1 MSEISEDSRVL
12 NKAYRFVWKDR
23 SIISRLG
30 MGCGGTLIAAAI
42 AFWFLAWPRATLR
55 PSWRGVASLQLAG
68 IHSRLVSAEVTW
80 SDHRAFLVDHSTRL
94 TPTSKVPVGTEV
106 RVAVE
111 LRRPSWIAW
120 LAGRTV
126 ELSEQV
132 RTPAARLLDTVVLAH
147 PGQAVF
153 ATFNVPVS
161 EVSIKAGNNDPL
173 ERLATPSKQVKVI
186 SQVNNGEAGI
196 VQVAASPLPWE
207 TLPAPEPLTYF
218 GVKGHALMAI
228 FTPSITTTPVGV
240 SSPLDITLSE
250 PVSKAFGQQMPTIEP
265 VVQGALVPKGTWSEP
280 TPYNLLFT
288 PSGPDFWPG
297 EQMQLT
303 LPTAVSI
310 TTGQGGA
317 TKPTRTIDFEGE
329 PGSTLRLQQMLASLH
344 YLPLRWSPQVY
355 IKGYSKMSTQL
366 ALMTTPPQ
374 GSFTWRYSFPVAL
387 SSLWSPGSYT
397 VMTKGAVMAFE
408 QVEGLA
414 TVGRSN
420 PLLWPTLVKAV
431 LNDQVDPHPYS
442 WIQVSM
448 QLPERLWLY
457 LNGKV
462 VLTSLA
468 NTGIPQ
474 APTAPGTYPIYLR
487 FKFNYMSGFN
497 PNGTYYHDPVYW
509 INYFNGGDAVHG
521 FVRASYG
528 FPQSLGCVELP
539 VAVAAQVYPQ
549 VHIGTLVT
557 VMP

>member
-1 MSEISEDSRVL
+1 MSGTDKGSGGLGKV
-12 NKAYRFVWKDR
+12 YGVVWKDHSFLAR
-23 SIISRLG
+23 FGVSVGALIVA
-30 MGCGGTLIAAAI
+30 GGV
-42 AFWFLAWPRATLR
+42 AFWLLAWPRASLK
-55 PSWRGVASLQLAG
+55 PSWSALASLQLTG
-68 IHSRLVSAEVTW
+68 VSSHLVSAEATW
-80 SDHRAFLVDHSTRL
+80 SGHRTILVDRSTRL
-94 TPTSKVPVGTEV
+94 MPTSDIPVDTEV
-106 RVAVE
+106 KVAVE

-120 LAGRTV
+120 LAGKTAK
-126 ELSEQV
+126 LTEQV
-132 RTPAARLLDTVVLAH
+132 RTPSAKLLDTVVLAH

-161 EVSIKAGNNDPL
+161 EVSIKSESNDPL
-173 ERLATPSKQVKVI
+173 EKLATPSRQVKVV
-186 SQVNNGEAGI
+186 SQVSNGEAGI
-196 VQVAASPLPWE
+196 VQIAASPLPWE
-207 TLPAPEPLTYF
+207 TLPLPERLTYF
-218 GVKGHALMAI
+218 GIKGHSLMAVL
-228 FTPSITTTPVGV
+228 TPSITTSPLGV
-240 SSPLDITLSE
+240 SSPFGITLSE
-250 PVSKAFGQQMPTIEP
+250 PVVKAFGRQMPVIEP
-265 VVQGALVPKGTWSEP
+265 VVQGALIPKGTWSEP
-280 TPYNLLFT
+280 TPYSLRFT

-297 EQMQLT
+297 EQMRLT
-303 LPTAVSI
+303 LPAAVSI

-317 TKPTRTIDFEGE
+317 TNPTRTIDFEGA
-329 PGSTLRLQQMLASLH
+329 PGSILRLQQMLASLH
-344 YLPLRWSPQVY
+344 YLPLRWRPQTY
-355 IKGYSKMSTQL
+355 LSNYSQMSTQL
-366 ALMTTPPQ
+366 AMMTAPPK
-374 GSFTWRYSFPVAL
+374 GSFTWRYSFPTAL
-387 SSLWSPGSYT
+387 SSLWFPGDYT

-431 LNDQVDPHPYS
+431 LTDQMDPHPYS

-462 VLTSLA
+462 VLTNLA